1 MESAARW
8 GAVNVDVE
16 RIAVEKIKALPRGS
30 KLALVAGP
38 ALFLSL
44 FFTWQDVHVDYGPAG
59 VAVVPLDGWDFWGL
73 LVGALTLATVTL
85 LVLRRLT
92 EVEMS
97 ESVPWDSL
105 TLGLA
110 AAAFAFAAVK
120 NLTDDYSTWAS
131 YAFVALA
138 AVMALG
144 AYLDWAGERRESRN
158 PLLRRK
164 SRRIS
169 SAA

>member
-1 MESAARW
+1 
-8 GAVNVDVE
+8 
-16 RIAVEKIKALPRGS
+16 VEKIKALPRGS
-30 KLALVAGP
+30 RLALVAGV

-44 FFTWQDVHVDYGPAG
+44 FFTWQNVRVDYGPAG

-73 LVGALTLATVTL
+73 LVGVSTLATVTL
-85 LVLRRLT
+85 VVLRRLT

-97 ESVPWDSL
+97 ENVPWDSL

-110 AAAFAFAAVK
+110 ASAFLLAALK
-120 NLTDDYSTWAS
+120 NVTDAYSTWAS
-131 YAFVALA
+131 YGFVALA
-138 AVMALG
+138 GVMALG
-144 AYLDWAGERRESRN
+144 AYLDWAGERRESRS

-164 SRRIS
+164 SRRRRIS